1 MTQHPRQRPIRIV
14 VADDHALVR
23 EGIRRVL
30 DEVPEFEVVA
40 EAANGHEALDCV
52 KRTEPDVVLLDLT
65 MPGLGGLEVTRRIR
79 SASDRPRVLILS
91 MHDEA
96 EYVLQAVQAGADGYL
111 LKDDAGPKM
120 LRNAVAEV
128 HSGESFFSPRA
139 AGALAVSVRSVQEEK
154 SAPKPLD
161 SLTSREFDVLRL
173 LASGQSNKQMAAQL
187 GISRRTVESHRE
199 SLMKKLG
206 IRTVAG
212 LTRLALEQ
220 GLLKAEWGS

>member
-1 MTQHPRQRPIRIV
+1 MTASPIRIV

-30 DEVPEFEVVA
+30 DEATEFEVVA
-40 EAANGHEALDCV
+40 EASDGDEALSRVRELD
-52 KRTEPDVVLLDLT
+52 PDVLLLDLT
-65 MPGLGGLEVTRRIR
+65 MPGVGGLDVTRRIR
-79 SASDRPRVLILS
+79 AESTRPRIMILS
-91 MHDEA
+91 MHDET
-96 EYVLQAVQAGADGYL
+96 EYVLQAVKAGADGYL
-111 LKDDAGPKM
+111 LKDDAGPEM
-120 LRNAVAEV
+120 LRRAVSAV

-139 AGALAVSVRSVQEEK
+139 AAALAVSVRSDEAQLVPQ
-154 SAPKPLD
+154 PVDL
-161 SLTSREFDVLRL
+161 LTGRELDVLRL
-173 LASGQSNKQMAAQL
+173 LASGQSNKQMATEL

-220 GLLKAEWGS
+220 DLLQE

>member
-1 MTQHPRQRPIRIV
+1 MTASPIRIV

-30 DEVPEFEVVA
+30 DEATEFEVVA
-40 EAANGHEALDCV
+40 EASDGDEALSRVRELD
-52 KRTEPDVVLLDLT
+52 PDVLLLDLT
-65 MPGLGGLEVTRRIR
+65 MPGVGGLDVTRRIR
-79 SASDRPRVLILS
+79 AESTRPRIMILS
-91 MHDEA
+91 MHDET
-96 EYVLQAVQAGADGYL
+96 EYVLQAVKAGADGYL
-111 LKDDAGPKM
+111 LKDDAGPEM
-120 LRNAVAEV
+120 LRRAVSAV

-139 AGALAVSVRSVQEEK
+139 AAALAVSVRSDEAQ
-154 SAPKPLD
+154 LD
-161 SLTSREFDVLRL
+161 PQPVDLLTGRELDVLRL
-173 LASGQSNKQMAAQL
+173 LASGQSNKQMATEL

-220 GLLKAEWGS
+220 NLLPE

>member
-1 MTQHPRQRPIRIV
+1 MTQNPIRIV

-40 EAANGHEALDCV
+40 EAANGQEALDCV
-52 KRTEPDVVLLDLT
+52 KRTEPDVLLLDLT
-65 MPGLGGLEVTRRIR
+65 MPGIGGLAVTRLIR
-79 SASDRPRVLILS
+79 SESDRPRVIILS
-91 MHDEA
+91 IHDEE
-96 EYVLQAVQAGADGYL
+96 EYVVRAVQAGADGYL

-120 LRNAVAEV
+120 LRHAVTVV

-139 AGALAVSVRSVQEEK
+139 AGVLAVSVRNVESDPSPQ
-154 SAPKPLD
+154 PID
-161 SLTSREFDVLRL
+161 SLTGREFDVLRL
-173 LASGQSNKQMAAQL
+173 LASGESNKQMAAAL

-220 GLLKAEWGS
+220 GLLKPE